1 VNFLKK
7 NWLESILFV
16 LFAAYIV
23 VGIIIVV
30 GKSSQPKPLTEKA
43 FKAYIKQ
50 HNTKLDTRLHK
61 MSEDTS
67 KAIDS
72 KFKDLLHS
80 DQ

>member
-1 VNFLKK
+1 MKIDFDFRWMIVGLA
-7 NWLESILFV
+7 LAILFV
-16 LFAAYIV
+16 FMFGELN
-23 VGIIIVV
+23 
-30 GKSSQPKPLTEKA
+30 KPKPLTEKA

-67 KAIDS
+67 KAIDN
-72 KFKDLLHS
+72 KFKDLLDT